1 MIKVEKRRPFG
12 FKGEWGVLYKLY
24 TFDDVENNI
33 IQYQNHNYLKIPT
46 KLQLKAP
53 ANGSKMSS
61 IEQQVG
67 NLENLS
73 TKIILITTDAF
84 FDVSKGSYKCVVDG
98 GDIILFRGEWWQ
110 VDKVDVEIKYTPARQ
125 ETYTCYLTKIDE
137 EVLVW

>member
-24 TFDDVENNI
+24 TFDDVENQT

-46 KLQLKAP
+46 KLQLKASP
-53 ANGSKMSS
+53 NGSRMRS

-73 TKIILITTDAF
+73 TRINLITTDAF
-84 FDVSKGSYKCVVDG
+84 FDVGKKAYKCVVDD
-98 GDIILFRGEWWQ
+98 GDLILFRGEWWQ
-110 VDKVDVEIKYTPARQ
+110 VERVDTEVKYTPARQ
-125 ETYTCYLTKIDE
+125 ETYNCSLIKIDE
-137 EVLVW
+137 EVVVW